1 MLKRLIP
8 LILALLALPALA
20 LADGLQDMS
29 DGERDAFRA
38 EVRAYLLD
46 NPEVLMEAIAVLEQR
61 KQEQQANNDSALLVA
76 LSDEIFNDGYSYVG
90 GNPDGDI
97 TLVEFLDYRCGY
109 CRKAHDEVHE
119 LIESDGNIRLVIKE
133 FPILGEQSVLSA
145 RLAVATLHKS
155 GPEAYRRLGDFLMT
169 FNGSITAQ
177 NVGAI
182 LENLEI
188 EAAPVVA
195 YMDDPAVSGQIGAVH
210 VLAEKLAITG
220 TPTFAIGAELLR
232 GYLPL
237 ENMREVVAYYR
248 NQQQ

>member
-8 LILALLALPALA
+8 LILALLALPAIA
-20 LADGLQDMS
+20 MADGLLDMN

-46 NPEVLMEAIAVLEQR
+46 NPEVLMEAIAVLER
-61 KQEQQANNDSALLVA
+61 RNQEQQASNDSALMKSLA
-76 LSDEIFNDGYSYVG
+76 DEIFDDGNSYVG

-119 LIESDGNIRLVIKE
+119 LIESDGNIRFVIKE

-145 RLAVATLHKS
+145 RLAVATLHKA
-155 GPEAYRRLGDFLMT
+155 GPDAYRRLGDFLMT
-169 FNGSITAQ
+169 FNGNITAQ
-177 NVGAI
+177 NAGSI

-188 EAAPVVA
+188 DPDPVVA
-195 YMDDPAVSGQIGAVH
+195 YMDDPAVTGQIGAVH
-210 VLAEKLAITG
+210 DLAKKLAITG
-220 TPTFAIGAELLR
+220 TPTFAIGGELLR

-237 ENMREVVAYYR
+237 ANMREVVAYHR
-248 NQQQ
+248 DQQQ